1 VECWVD
7 DDFSEGPQAARLK
20 SVQVG
25 LAYRGARG
33 SDAGLEYELRESNLS
48 ASISFAVEHED
59 ARPAPRL
66 YRVIDPKDG
75 LRAID
80 EWM

>member
-1 VECWVD
+1 VEGWV
-7 DDFSEGPQAARLK
+7 DDFSEGPQVARLK
-20 SVQVG
+20 SVHVG
-25 LAYRGARG
+25 FAYQGAEG
-33 SDAGLEYELRESNLS
+33 SDTGLEYELRESNVS
-48 ASISFAVEHED
+48 VSISFAVEHED

-66 YRVIDPKDG
+66 YGVVDPKDG